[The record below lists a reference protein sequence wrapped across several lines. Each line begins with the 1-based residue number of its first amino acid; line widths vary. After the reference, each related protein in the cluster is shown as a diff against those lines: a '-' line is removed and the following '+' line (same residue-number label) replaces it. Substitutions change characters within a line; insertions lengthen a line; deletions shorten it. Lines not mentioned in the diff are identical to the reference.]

1 MGNGRSGGGSK
12 FAEGARALA
21 ATKIT
26 PLADKATIQ
35 ALLQAYAK
43 WLGQLSPEMQDV
55 ITGYTYGDFFYMNHA
70 LRANYPNNTSDPELA
85 QRINLLQEALLS
97 SKIPFDTTV
106 FRGVETSISAADA
119 RKMIGQ
125 TMVEPGF
132 ASTSLDFHTGY
143 EFTGFKEPG
152 DNSVRTVYQF
162 TLPKGLSGGYINTM
176 SGNQSE
182 QEMLLPK
189 GSQFR
194 ISGVRTIQYRGPLG
208 NEPPEKVVVIK
219 AVYLGPH

>member
-12 FAEGARALA
+12 FAEGSRALA
-21 ATKIT
+21 ATKIA
-26 PLADKATIQ
+26 PIADLNTVQ
-35 ALLQAYAK
+35 ALLQAYFK
-43 WLGQLSPEMQDV
+43 WLNTLSPEMQAI
-55 ITGYTYGDFFYMNHA
+55 ITAYTYGDFFYMNHA
-70 LRANYPNNTSDPELA
+70 LRANYPENTSDAELA

-106 FRGVETSISAADA
+106 FRGVETSISAAEA

-132 ASTSLDFHTGY
+132 ASTSLDFHTGF

-152 DNSVRTVYQF
+152 NTSVRTVYQF
-162 TLPKGLSGGYINTM
+162 HLPKGLSGGYISTM

-182 QEMLLPK
+182 KEMLLPK
-189 GSQFR
+189 GSRFR
-194 ISGVRTIQYRGPLG
+194 ISGVRTIQYRGALG
-208 NEPPEKVVVIK
+208 DEPPEKVVVIQ
-219 AVYLGPH
+219 AMYLGPQ